1 MLRSVKGTG
10 ISSSALDPLSDG
22 ILWHNVWRTRS
33 RGMVDPAIPSR
44 YVVVGMYCS
53 SGPVFGDK
61 PRSEAAWR
69 NSPKMALVLG
79 YRFGTFVA
87 FCREIIC
94 MPRSTLPAISE
105 FIPFMLHYICCDFD
119 AFQVKS
125 FNSFSTRPTK

>member
-53 SGPVFGDK
+53 ARTIRYSENNSVSGI
-61 PRSEAAWR
+61 RR
-69 NSPKMALVLG
+69 
-79 YRFGTFVA
+79 
-87 FCREIIC
+87 
-94 MPRSTLPAISE
+94 
-105 FIPFMLHYICCDFD
+105 
-119 AFQVKS
+119 
-125 FNSFSTRPTK
+125 